1 MEYAITL
8 DFVKALQLYQQV
20 HQVLHLV
27 SPTLMNHLG
36 HALDTKAVS
45 LVQGLQPFGAG
56 IRLLLEIQARGF
68 YSVMNTS
75 HQDYVAVVQAARW
88 VIERNLVLPGLAAVP
103 VLVTSSTPTAVP
115 TATPTAAPMV
125 TPAAAPAAS
134 QVPSPVPLPVTE
146 PISPV
151 SPAVDEAEGQTTTET
166 AVSTPDTIRCAAL
179 LDSPAPQEQATL
191 DLDQNQIET
200 DIMIDELDV
209 EATLRQID
217 QFLQG
222 YDEDILTAFL

>member
-1 MEYAITL
+1 M

-27 SPTLMNHLG
+27 SPTLMDHLG

-56 IRLLLEIQARGF
+56 IRLLLEIQARGL

-75 HQDYVAVVQAARW
+75 HQDVAVVHAARW
-88 VIERNLVLPGLAAVP
+88 VIKRNLVLLSLAAVP

-134 QVPSPVPLPVTE
+134 QVPSPVPLLVME

-166 AVSTPDTIRCAAL
+166 AVSTPDTITCAAL

-222 YDEDILTAFL
+222 HDEDILTAFL